1 MTLKK
6 RLLVLNTTIILG
18 LGSAFSIPGVNAES
32 IKKLENQKSQIQQQ
46 RSNLQATLA
55 EADKELVTVLKEI
68 AELNTK
74 IAKVEKA
81 IEDNNKL
88 IAETETNIASTK
100 SEVDQLKAEMAV
112 IEERIEKR
120 SAILKQRAQSFQ
132 ESGGTVAYLDV
143 LLGASSFSDFVDR
156 VGAVTTFVQADKQL
170 LEEQEQDKKAF
181 EEKKAAVEEELA
193 GLTSMMTELKGMQAA
208 MEEQKQQNSSLIQQ
222 LKEKEN
228 SIADK
233 KAKLQSEDVKYASL
247 IADIEQSIAA
257 QTAPVQDVA
266 YTSASSGSSSAVA
279 GSSSKTK
286 GSAAVSKSKPAAQKS
301 KGSSASAPK
310 PSVNGGS
317 AISIV
322 TTAGNK
328 YIGNSVYVFGGGRN
342 AYDIA
347 NGRFDCSGFV
357 HWAFSQAG
365 ISVGASTDSL
375 KFAGR
380 QVSAS
385 EMRAG
390 DLVFFDTY
398 KRDGHV
404 GIYLGGGKFI
414 GSQSS
419 TGVAI
424 ANMSSG
430 YWKTKFNGR
439 VVRIIE

>member
-32 IKKLENQKSQIQQQ
+32 INKLENQKSQIHQQ
-46 RSNLQATLA
+46 RSDLQAKLA
-55 EADKELVTVLKEI
+55 EADKELVIVLKEI
-68 AELNTK
+68 AELNAK
-74 IAKVEKA
+74 ITKVEKA

-100 SEVDQLKAEMAV
+100 AEVDQLKAEMAI

-193 GLTSMMTELKGMQAA
+193 GLTSMMTELKGMQAT

-247 IADIEQSIAA
+247 IAQIEQSIAA
-257 QTAPVQDVA
+257 QTAPEVQSV
-266 YTSASSGSSSAVA
+266 TSAAPSGSADA
-279 GSSSKTK
+279 NTQ
-286 GSAAVSKSKPAAQKS
+286 KPAAQKT
-301 KGSSASAPK
+301 KGSSSSAPK

-357 HWAFSQAG
+357 HWSFSQAG

-380 QVSAS
+380 QVSSS

-439 VVRIIE
+439 VVRVIE